1 MWIASVMMITLQ
13 LFEFTINEV
22 KGGILSNIVVKVLL
36 YSFVNQ
42 RLIYQISNPFSAN
55 VNNSDM
61 ISNSHLTTWKF
72 VFRKCE
78 ILMAHWRDGW
88 NQGKKRTHTY
98 TKKKEHWKETLKK
111 ESKNKIKSNCNLLDA
126 DGDVPSGAS
135 RAAGPL

>member
-1 MWIASVMMITLQ
+1 MMITLQ

-61 ISNSHLTTWKF
+61 ISNSHLTT
-72 VFRKCE
+72 
-78 ILMAHWRDGW
+78 
-88 NQGKKRTHTY
+88 
-98 TKKKEHWKETLKK
+98 
-111 ESKNKIKSNCNLLDA
+111 
-126 DGDVPSGAS
+126 
-135 RAAGPL
+135 